1 MQSRLNENR
10 AQGGKVVAICADS
23 VEKNLDVSRQQ
34 KLFFPI
40 LSDLDLTATDAYG
53 LRHKK
58 GNPMEGRD
66 ISRPAIFLL
75 DAEGIVRWRY
85 LTDNWRVRVRPE
97 EVVKRL
103 AEMQ

>member
-1 MQSRLNENR
+1 M
-10 AQGGKVVAICADS
+10 VAICAES
-23 VEKNLDVSRQQ
+23 VEKNLAVSRQQ
-34 KLFFPI
+34 QLFFPI
-40 LSDLDLTATDAYG
+40 LSDLDLAATDSYG

-58 GNPMEGRD
+58 GNPIEGSD

-97 EVVKRL
+97 EVVQRL
-103 AEMQ
+103 SELP